1 MSDKPSNVLDNGKLT
16 LSAPKLA
23 NGEFPPKF
31 KVGTFNNN
39 PQFTVFT
46 GVTSA
51 KRGGVIG
58 AGMNPST
65 FFTALRLIERMVAE
79 PTPQETVTYEIENH
93 AGRGAEKAIKSRT
106 IIGKDPEGVVFISI
120 LDADDSMPK
129 VRFNFDADFYHKINI
144 NGMSKGEISCI
155 SALGFV
161 DTWRAIIGP
170 HLVQSYEKVV
180 FRGAGGGGGGY
191 NKGGNSGGGSGG
203 GSSSGGGQPW

>member
-31 KVGTFNNN
+31 KVGTYNNN
-39 PQFTVFT
+39 PQYTVFS

-51 KRGGVIG
+51 KRGGVIS
-58 AGMNPST
+58 AGMDPIT
-65 FFTALRLIERMVAE
+65 FYTSLRLIERMIDE

-120 LDADDSMPK
+120 LDVDDSMPK
-129 VRFNFDADFYHKINI
+129 VRFNFDADFYHKINV
-144 NGMSKGEISCI
+144 NGMTKGQISCI
-155 SALGFV
+155 SAQGFV
-161 DTWRAIIGP
+161 DAWRSILGP

-180 FRGAGGGGGGY
+180 FRGNGGGGGSY
-191 NKGGNSGGGSGG
+191 NKGGNSGSNSGG
-203 GSSSGGGQPW
+203 GSSQPW

>member
-31 KVGTFNNN
+31 KVGTYNNN
-39 PQFTVFT
+39 PQYTVFS

-51 KRGGVIG
+51 KRGGVIS
-58 AGMNPST
+58 AGMDPIT
-65 FFTALRLIERMVAE
+65 FYTSLRLIERMIDE

-106 IIGKDPEGVVFISI
+106 IIGKDPEGIVFISI
-120 LDADDSMPK
+120 LDVDDSMPK
-129 VRFNFDADFYHKINI
+129 VRFNFDADFYHKINV
-144 NGMSKGEISCI
+144 NGMTKGQISCI
-155 SALGFV
+155 SAQGFV
-161 DTWRAIIGP
+161 DAWRSILGP

-180 FRGAGGGGGGY
+180 FRGNGGGGGSY
-191 NKGGNSGGGSGG
+191 NKGGNSGSNSGG
-203 GSSSGGGQPW
+203 GSSQPW

>member
-16 LSAPKLA
+16 LSAPKLP

-31 KVGTFNNN
+31 KVGTYNNN

-58 AGMNPST
+58 AGMDPKT
-65 FFTALRLIERMVAE
+65 FYTALRLIERMVDE
-79 PTPQETVTYEIENH
+79 PAQQDTITYEIENH
-93 AGRGAEKAIKSRT
+93 AGRGSEKAIKSRT
-106 IIGKDPEGVVFISI
+106 IIGKDPEGVMFISI
-120 LDADDSMPK
+120 LDVDDSMPK

-155 SALGFV
+155 SAQAFV
-161 DTWRAIIGP
+161 DTWRSILGP
-170 HLVQSYEKVV
+170 HLVESYEKVV
-180 FRGAGGGGGGY
+180 FRGNAGGGGGGY
-191 NKGGNSGGGSGG
+191 NKGGSAGGGGSTG
-203 GSSSGGGQPW
+203 GSAPW

>member
-31 KVGTFNNN
+31 KVGTYNNN
-39 PQFTVFT
+39 PQYTVFT

-51 KRGGVIG
+51 KRGGVIS
-58 AGMNPST
+58 AGMDPIT
-65 FFTALRLIERMVAE
+65 FYTSLRLIERMIDE

-120 LDADDSMPK
+120 LDVDDSMPK
-129 VRFNFDADFYHKINI
+129 VRFNFDADFYHKINV
-144 NGMSKGEISCI
+144 NGMTKGQISCI
-155 SALGFV
+155 SAQGFV
-161 DTWRAIIGP
+161 DAWRSILGP
-170 HLVQSYEKVV
+170 HLVKSYEKVV
-180 FRGAGGGGGGY
+180 FRGNGGGGGGY
-191 NKGGNSGGGSGG
+191 NKGGNSGSNSGG
-203 GSSSGGGQPW
+203 GNSQPW